1 MGRKPVKRMEEL
13 QGFGPP
19 MPMQKEEEKREDVA
33 ENEPKESEK
42 SADEAVGDFIS

>member
-1 MGRKPVKRMEEL
+1 MEEL

-19 MPMQKEEEKREDVA
+19 MPMQIKEEGKREEDAA